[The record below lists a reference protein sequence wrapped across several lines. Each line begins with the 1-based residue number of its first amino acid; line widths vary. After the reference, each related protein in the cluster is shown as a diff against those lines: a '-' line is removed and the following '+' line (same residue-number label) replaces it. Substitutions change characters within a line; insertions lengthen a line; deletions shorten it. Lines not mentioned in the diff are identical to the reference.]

1 MHFSQHMGT
10 LNSMGCEKQSSWV
23 LEEEEE
29 EEEEGDDLH
38 FFFLN
43 LSTGGLSTFFS

>member
-29 EEEEGDDLH
+29 EEGDDLH